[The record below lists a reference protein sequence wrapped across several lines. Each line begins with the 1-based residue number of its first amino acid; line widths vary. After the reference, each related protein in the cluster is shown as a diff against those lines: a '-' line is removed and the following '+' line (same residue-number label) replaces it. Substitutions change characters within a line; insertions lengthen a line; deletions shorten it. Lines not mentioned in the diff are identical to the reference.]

1 MFYHLEGTVSELS
14 PDQAVLDCSGIG
26 FEISI
31 TPATASSLKIG
42 EKAKIYIT
50 ESIGENNF
58 DLFGFLTDQEK
69 RYFKLL
75 TSVSG
80 IGPKAAMSILSYNTP
95 DRLAMAVVS
104 GDEKALTAC
113 PGIGKKTAQRVILE
127 LKDKISKTISGM
139 ENQISIPGGAAPVKS
154 GSAAY
159 DDALAALSMLGY
171 STVDIAPV
179 MKKIQTDGM
188 TSEQIIRS
196 VLKYM
201 V

>member
-1 MFYHLEGTVSELS
+1 MFYHLEGTVSDIS
-14 PDQAVLDCSGIG
+14 PDLLVLECSGIG

-42 EKAKIYIT
+42 TKAKVYIT
-50 ESIGENNF
+50 ESIGENNY
-58 DLFGFLTDQEK
+58 DLFGFLTEREK

-80 IGPKAAMSILSYNTP
+80 IGPKAAMSILSYNSP
-95 DRLAMAVVS
+95 DSLAMAIVS

-127 LKDKISKTISGM
+127 LKDKISKSISGTDKTLSAL
-139 ENQISIPGGAAPVKS
+139 EGTVPARS
-154 GSAAY
+154 GSKAY
-159 DDALAALSMLGY
+159 DDALTALSMLGY
-171 STVDIAPV
+171 STADIAPILKN
-179 MKKIQTDGM
+179 MQTEGM
-188 TSEQIIRS
+188 TSEEIIRA